1 LSFFPVKVNSQK
13 SLSRTVWREK
23 TAKKS
28 RRLSCAECHVDDINS
43 IPKDSKFMETA
54 RGVSCLDALSLDYQ
68 VAREKLA
75 GRMIFTFDTIFVR
88 RYLTDFTVQREK
100 PKPHAL

>member
-1 LSFFPVKVNSQK
+1 
-13 SLSRTVWREK
+13 
-23 TAKKS
+23 
-28 RRLSCAECHVDDINS
+28 
-43 IPKDSKFMETA
+43 META

>member
-1 LSFFPVKVNSQK
+1 
-13 SLSRTVWREK
+13 
-23 TAKKS
+23 
-28 RRLSCAECHVDDINS
+28 
-43 IPKDSKFMETA
+43 META

-75 GRMIFTFDTIFVR
+75 GRMIFTFDTILVR